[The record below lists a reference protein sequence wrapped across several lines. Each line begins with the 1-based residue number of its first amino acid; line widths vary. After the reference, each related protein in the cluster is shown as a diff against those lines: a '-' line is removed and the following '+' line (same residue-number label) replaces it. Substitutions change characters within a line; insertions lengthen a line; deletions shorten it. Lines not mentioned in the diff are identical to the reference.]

1 MKGTVPIVADLRH
14 PQTQPASRRR
24 PTAHRAAQG
33 PRWLRTVLVGL
44 LFGVAASDA
53 HADLWTYEQGG
64 NVYFTNIAPTGA
76 SSHKWKVAFKA
87 GPGKAASVSGS
98 GPAGCQTSRADVV
111 PSTDRS
117 PERFHRY
124 DRFISEAAAVYA
136 LPESLIRAVVK
147 VESDYDPM
155 VVSCAG
161 AKGLMQIMPEVQ
173 TEQRITDVFDPRR
186 NILGGSRLLRIL
198 ANRFRGDL
206 VLTIAGYHAGAGA
219 VLKYDGV
226 PPYETTQMYVRMV
239 LKQYQT
245 YRGAVA
251 DGAALGSSS
260 TGSPTST
267 SSPALGPK

>member
-1 MKGTVPIVADLRH
+1 
-14 PQTQPASRRR
+14 
-24 PTAHRAAQG
+24 
-33 PRWLRTVLVGL
+33 
-44 LFGVAASDA
+44 
-53 HADLWTYEQGG
+53 
-64 NVYFTNIAPTGA
+64 
-76 SSHKWKVAFKA
+76 
-87 GPGKAASVSGS
+87 
-98 GPAGCQTSRADVV
+98 VV

-245 YRGAVA
+245 YRGAVT
-251 DGAALGSSS
+251 DGAALGSSP
-260 TGSPTST
+260 TASPTST